1 MTGYD
6 MRQVVDLSPVLQ
18 LIKGLP
24 TSRTR
29 DRGEIP
35 VMSIAVLRN
44 GEHPKLFVN
53 AEQMED
59 VEAQLAEV
67 GDVLVAVEGG
77 TVGESLIVTEKMVGF
92 VGSQQAM
99 TLRVLKNGPL
109 DPWYLAAWLR
119 SDRGRSNLS
128 RLVKGSGIQ
137 RIANRDL
144 LTLEIAVPPMP
155 EQLRI
160 GQIFRTFTEAI
171 EAHKEIMSSL
181 ESLLGIEVEAAL
193 ASVESS
199 DASDHRAVVRGKGSR

>member
-6 MRQVVDLSPVLQ
+6 TRQVVDLSPVLQ
-18 LIKGLP
+18 LIKGFP
-24 TSRTR
+24 TSRTS
-29 DRGEIP
+29 DDGEIP

-59 VEAQLAEV
+59 VEARLAEV

-77 TVGESLIVTEKMVGF
+77 TVGESLIVTENMMGF
-92 VGSQQAM
+92 VASQQAM

-119 SDRGRSNLS
+119 SDRGRANLS

-137 RIANRDL
+137 RIAYRDL
-144 LTLEIAVPPMP
+144 LTLEVAVPPMP
-155 EQLRI
+155 DQLRI
-160 GQIFRTFTEAI
+160 GQLFRTFTEAI
-171 EAHKEIMSSL
+171 EAHEQIVSDL
-181 ESLLGIEVEAAL
+181 ERLLRVEVEASIA
-193 ASVESS
+193 AGISS
-199 DASDHRAVVRGKGSR
+199 DASDEVTSARRKESR